1 MRGRAVF
8 PAIALS
14 VICFLPTKAAA
25 QATASWIRYS
35 DSRDN
40 PLIVEMMRQ
49 GDLSIAMEIAKA
61 IGLREDPAIQELILT
76 MGETIDP
83 RPQWERELILR
94 ALLVSVFP
102 PDAQASD
109 LEYRLRVNR
118 EAVEFLVANLPQYS
132 LSLKREVIRLL
143 GFFHPPE
150 SLSALMREGR
160 RLADLMTLQRG
171 NLNGEQAGLALT
183 YLQTVDRIADPE
195 FADIVLLILERSR
208 HLEVAE
214 AARTVSRSLL
224 SVE

>member
-8 PAIALS
+8 SAIALS
-14 VICFLPTKAAA
+14 LICFLPTKTAA
-25 QATASWIRYS
+25 QTTASWVRFS
-35 DSRDN
+35 DSGDN

-49 GDLSIAMEIAKA
+49 GELSTAMEIAKE
-61 IGLREDPAIQELILT
+61 IGLREDPAIQELILA

-94 ALLVSVFP
+94 ALLNSVFP
-102 PDAQASD
+102 PEAEASD
-109 LEYRLRVNR
+109 LEHRLQVNR
-118 EAVEFLVANLPQYS
+118 EAVEFLVDNLPQYS

-143 GFFHPPE
+143 GFLHPPE
-150 SLSALMREGR
+150 SLSALMQEGR

-171 NLNGEQAGLALT
+171 NLTGEQAGLTLT
-183 YLQTVDRIADPE
+183 YLETVDRIADPE

-208 HLEVAE
+208 HMEVAE
-214 AARTVSRSLL
+214 AARSVSRSLL